1 MTASNRT
8 WKLTYGSRPVF
19 LWWSAGKAPQ
29 QTTGAVWDDTNTR
42 VTRDEITRISH
53 ALATRPIPWASILD
67 EWSPL
72 PQDAATERAIYGRP
86 LQSGARCGD

>member
-8 WKLTYGSRPVF
+8 WKLQYASRPVF
-19 LWWSAGKAPQ
+19 LWWRAGKAPQ

-42 VTRDEITRISH
+42 VTRDDIARIAQ
-53 ALATRPIPWASILD
+53 ALAARPLPWASILE
-67 EWSPL
+67 EWSPVPSL
-72 PQDAATERAIYGRP
+72 NAAEQAIYGRA